1 MDNKKIVYDKTAD
14 DYSYNVA
21 YHTRRIADILEE
33 VLQLVKEDLEK
44 AKKYR
49 EENK

>member
-21 YHTRRIADILEE
+21 YHTRRIADILEAI
-33 VLQLVKEDLEK
+33 LQLIKDDIERN
-44 AKKYR
+44 KKYR
-49 EENK
+49 DEKN